1 MSRRLWSRGKETTD
15 GQGVDFASGIPAP
28 HDCVPCGEV
37 ADADLLRGLNPRLL
51 RVLAGLHGVPNS
63 IAEATIQLLPFGSR
77 AALEAEELA
86 VLERGEDGEEF
97 LRLTPRAYA
106 AMAAAAATDDGTAEE
121 VAEWEQRLER
131 AHLANTTRRS

>member
-1 MSRRLWSRGKETTD
+1 MTQKFRARGKDTNAERPAMPA
-15 GQGVDFASGIPAP
+15 QGMSQANAEAV
-28 HDCVPCGEV
+28 VPPSP
-37 ADADLLRGLNPRLL
+37 DLLRGLNPRLR
-51 RVLAGLHGVPNS
+51 RVLAGLYGAPHS

-86 VLERGEDGEEF
+86 VLEKDEGGQEF

-106 AMAAAAATDDGTAEE
+106 AMEAAAAAADGTTEA

-131 AHLANTTRRS
+131 AHLAVITRQG